1 MFWIWWRGGP
11 SAVFAF
17 VLVVA
22 VFVVLYVVGSRV
34 AVWLPPFLIIPVFGF
49 VVLAAFRSVKR
60 DGGGDSGEPDS
71 R

>member
-11 SAVFAF
+11 QAVLAF

-34 AVWLPPFLIIPVFGF
+34 AVWLPPFLIIPAF
-49 VVLAAFRSVKR
+49 VLFALAVGRSVKH

-71 R
+71 P